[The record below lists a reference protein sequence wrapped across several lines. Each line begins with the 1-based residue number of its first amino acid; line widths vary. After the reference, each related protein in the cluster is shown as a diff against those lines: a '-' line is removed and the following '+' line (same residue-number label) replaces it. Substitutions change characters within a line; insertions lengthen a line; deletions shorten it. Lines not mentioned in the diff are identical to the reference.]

1 MDFSMF
7 LHGYRRYLLR
17 ACGLIQTVTILT
29 VQKKTWLQR
38 SMVVQL
44 PFLVAHD
51 GWTTLSGFFTRW
63 ECFCS
68 PVARILSFE
77 TIRKATTSLNPCPC
91 SYRMILCSFAV
102 CQIVFIETS

>member
-1 MDFSMF
+1 MEHGFFSMF
-7 LHGYRRYLLR
+7 LHGYREDLLR

-51 GWTTLSGFFTRW
+51 GWTTLSGFFHTLGMFLQS
-63 ECFCS
+63 C
-68 PVARILSFE
+68 
-77 TIRKATTSLNPCPC
+77 CPNT
-91 SYRMILCSFAV
+91 
-102 CQIVFIETS
+102 FI